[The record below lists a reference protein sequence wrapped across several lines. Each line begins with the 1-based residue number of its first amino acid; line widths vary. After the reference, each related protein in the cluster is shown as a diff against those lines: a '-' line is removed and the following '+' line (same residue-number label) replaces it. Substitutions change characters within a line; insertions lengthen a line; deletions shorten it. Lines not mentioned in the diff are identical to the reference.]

1 MVYQWQRL
9 WLKMDLSEKD
19 WGARVDFKL
28 TLGPPMCVGSVD
40 MLKNIWNSPRRGSLP
55 LKCIPSHGLMPSQDM
70 VQILLPSHGFKG
82 VTPSKTR
89 VFDSLGI
96 LIIQTWIPSHG
107 FKGVTPLKTRVFD
120 SLAILIIQK
129 WIPSHGFGGVTPF
142 KTRVFDRFGYES
154 SKIEYPLMVLGEWP
168 PSPVFSGK
176 L

>member
-1 MVYQWQRL
+1 MWSSQDQWGLSWFEMVYQWQRL

-55 LKCIPSHGLMPSQDM
+55 LKCIPSHGLIPSQDM
-70 VQILLPSHGFKG
+70 VQILLPSHGFGG
-82 VTPSKTR
+82 VTP
-89 VFDSLGI
+89 F
-96 LIIQTWIPSHG
+96 
-107 FKGVTPLKTRVFD
+107 KTRVFD

>member
-82 VTPSKTR
+82 VTPSTPR

-142 KTRVFDRFGYES
+142 TICLVGNC
-154 SKIEYPLMVLGEWP
+154 SKDGTL
-168 PSPVFSGK
+168 K
-176 L
+176 LKKSASNK